1 MKIRICLVIAFLYLS
16 NFVYAQSTFLYID
29 ISGNI
34 DRDVLKNE
42 LSLYTE
48 KWNNTICFI
57 SNDNTPLVGKSLNE
71 FKVMLEDLS
80 TIKPSTPISYNEI
93 DTIITILDTI
103 QMPLDLVFFLDLK
116 YTQNGGLQNLVERLL
131 LSNGWLNKDGLKS
144 GISVKLYFQ
153 KNDYNLEQYFKE
165 LSKNSIYEI
174 YQY

>member
-1 MKIRICLVIAFLYLS
+1 MITRTCLIFAFLFFS
-16 NFVYAQSTFLYID
+16 GHINAQNTFLYID

-48 KWNNTICFI
+48 RWNNTICFI
-57 SNDNTPLVGKSLNE
+57 SNDNAPLVGKSLND
-71 FKVMLEDLS
+71 FKVMLDGLS

-93 DTIITILDTI
+93 DTIITILDTT
-103 QMPLDLVFFLDLK
+103 QLPLDLVFYLDFK

-131 LSNGWLNKDGLKS
+131 LSNGWLNINGLKS
-144 GISVKLYFQ
+144 GIRVKLYFQ
-153 KNDYNLEQYFKE
+153 KNEYNLEQYFKE